1 MLTRAER
8 LRDEVERLGLS
19 FSKFGGTAMSF
30 KCLADCSVCMAPR
43 GHGVENETEGLGHG
57 QHHRSMVQ
65 SLRFIRLGIWGLSL
79 GSGRGPGVR
88 E

>member
-8 LRDEVERLGLS
+8 LHDEVERLGLS

-43 GHGVENETEGLGHG
+43 GHAFNGSEFKVHKIGN
-57 QHHRSMVQ
+57 
-65 SLRFIRLGIWGLSL
+65 L
-79 GSGRGPGVR
+79 GSESGVGAGAGG
-88 E
+88 